1 MLFLTVAAA
10 AAMDH
15 SDYQGVLSAHVNAK
29 GDVDY
34 AAVQASGALDAY
46 LTALQTAAEPSEQAG
61 RMAFWI
67 NAYNALTIDLIA
79 DNFPLSSIR
88 ELDGGD
94 PWESRRFTVAGQ
106 LVTLNHIEHQI
117 LRPMG
122 DPRVHA
128 AINCASL
135 SCPPIPPAPI
145 SGDTIDAQLEA
156 ASERWLRSN
165 GIAINPQEGSVLI
178 SKVFDWYGEDFIT
191 AEESKEVAATRFAA
205 TYLTEQSAFLTS
217 GAYTTSYMSYD
228 WGINSQ

>member
-1 MLFLTVAAA
+1 MLFLIIHTALALYIADYTVVLQRYVDSKGLVNY
-10 AAMDH
+10 AAMQD
-15 SDYQGVLSAHVNAK
+15 DTT
-29 GDVDY
+29 
-34 AAVQASGALDAY
+34 LDAFT
-46 LTALQTAAEPSEQAG
+46 TALATATEPAAPKEK
-61 RMAFWI
+61 MAFWI
-67 NAYNALTIDLIA
+67 NAYNALTLDLVA
-79 DNFPLSSIR
+79 DNYPLGSIR
-88 ELDGGD
+88 ELDSGD
-94 PWESRRFTVAGQ
+94 PWSMRRFTVAGQ
-106 LVTLNHIEHQI
+106 SVTLNHIEHQI

-135 SCPPIPPAPI
+135 GCPPIPPTPI

-228 WGINSQ
+228 WVINSQ